1 VATVEF
7 YMRGGE
13 LRNALRAATRG
24 AHERLHRHPG
34 LAAIAKGTISRFD
47 YCKVLTRL
55 LGFHIPFELA
65 LGLLPERS
73 VWLRADLQSLEAPS
87 SGSALPLCPYIPRV
101 ENHAQRLGARYVMEG
116 AAIGG
121 RQLARRLDL
130 LLGHD
135 GPAGRRYFTGRGTA
149 GGSDWRSFL
158 GELAAFEANAAS
170 WDSLIEAACETF
182 DIFEHWLA
190 GWSGRPAE

>member
-73 VWLRADLQSLEAPS
+73 VWLRADLQSLEGVQAQPCHYALTFRGSRITPS
-87 SGSALPLCPYIPRV
+87 NWARAMSWRERPSEDGNSPDGWTCSWGMTD
-101 ENHAQRLGARYVMEG
+101 QRGVVISRDAERPEGLTGARSLENSPHSKPT
-116 AAIGG
+116 
-121 RQLARRLDL
+121 QRR
-130 LLGHD
+130 GI
-135 GPAGRRYFTGRGTA
+135 A
-149 GGSDWRSFL
+149 
-158 GELAAFEANAAS
+158 
-170 WDSLIEAACETF
+170 
-182 DIFEHWLA
+182 
-190 GWSGRPAE
+190 

>member
-1 VATVEF
+1 MATVEF

-87 SGSALPLCPYIPRV
+87 SGSAVPLCPYIPRL
-101 ENHAQRLGARYVMEG
+101 ENTPSDWARAMSWRERPSEDGNSPDGWTCSWGMTDQRGVVISRDAERPEGLTGARSLENSPHSKPT
-116 AAIGG
+116 
-121 RQLARRLDL
+121 QRR
-130 LLGHD
+130 GI
-135 GPAGRRYFTGRGTA
+135 A
-149 GGSDWRSFL
+149 
-158 GELAAFEANAAS
+158 
-170 WDSLIEAACETF
+170 
-182 DIFEHWLA
+182 
-190 GWSGRPAE
+190 